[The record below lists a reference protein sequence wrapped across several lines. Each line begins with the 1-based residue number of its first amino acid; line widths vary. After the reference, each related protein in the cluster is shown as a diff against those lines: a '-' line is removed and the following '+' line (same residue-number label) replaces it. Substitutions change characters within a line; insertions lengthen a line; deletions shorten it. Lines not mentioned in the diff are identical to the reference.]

1 MRKLIIA
8 GNWKMHKGP
17 PEASSFVRE
26 LWSRLSRVETDCEVI
41 VAPPFVSLVA
51 AAGAASGTQIRVA
64 AQNLHWEDQGAY
76 TGEISG
82 GMLTDAGCTHV
93 IIGHS
98 ERRQYFGET
107 DESVKRRLDAALRH
121 ALVPIFCLGETLEE
135 RDAGKTFDVVRRQ
148 LTVGLGDCRPSDPDR
163 LVLAYE
169 PVWAIGTGRTA
180 APDQAQEVHQFL
192 RSELG
197 VILGSEFSQ
206 KVRIL
211 YGGSIKPEN
220 TRGLMSREDIDGGL
234 VGGASLQIQDFL
246 GIIGAAT

>member
-1 MRKLIIA
+1 
-8 GNWKMHKGP
+8 
-17 PEASSFVRE
+17 
-26 LWSRLSRVETDCEVI
+26 
-41 VAPPFVSLVA
+41 
-51 AAGAASGTQIRVA
+51 
-64 AQNLHWEDQGAY
+64 
-76 TGEISG
+76 
-82 GMLTDAGCTHV
+82 
-93 IIGHS
+93 
-98 ERRQYFGET
+98 
-107 DESVKRRLDAALRH
+107 
-121 ALVPIFCLGETLEE
+121 
-135 RDAGKTFDVVRRQ
+135 
-148 LTVGLGDCRPSDPDR
+148 
-163 LVLAYE
+163 
-169 PVWAIGTGRTA
+169 VWAIGTGRTA